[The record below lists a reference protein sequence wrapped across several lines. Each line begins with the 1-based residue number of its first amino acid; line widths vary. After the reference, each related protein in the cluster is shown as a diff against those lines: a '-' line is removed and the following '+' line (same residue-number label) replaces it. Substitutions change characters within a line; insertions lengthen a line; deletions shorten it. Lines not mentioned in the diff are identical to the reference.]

1 MEFLVLREKKEKQ
14 VCWGPIQAQKGALVY
29 QVSKE
34 TGEFQ
39 ACLAFL
45 AGRGPWEML
54 DLKDPQAPLDSRVH
68 QVYLGLLSLAQK
80 ETEVPP
86 ALEEIQVSQVPL
98 DLQDPSQE
106 A

>member
-14 VCWGPIQAQKGALVY
+14 ACWGPTQAQKGALGY

-45 AGRGPWEML
+45 AGRGPWGML
-54 DLKDPQAPLDSRVH
+54 DLKDPQAPLDSQVH
-68 QVYLGLLSLAQK
+68 QVYLGQLSLAQK

-86 ALEEIQVSQVPL
+86 A
-98 DLQDPSQE
+98 
-106 A
+106 